1 MKSSTLAFSLGNR
14 SACLLNLGNYEE
26 ACSDINLAL
35 ALGYPEEGRYK
46 LYERLGRIYSKMGL
60 APRAKTSF
68 MIAKQLVISTSSLTD
83 DKKNEFLT
91 MVEQLSKENEKLI
104 PVDKKSQCKLL
115 F

>member
-1 MKSSTLAFSLGNR
+1 M
-14 SACLLNLGNYEE
+14 LNLGSYEE

-68 MIAKQLVISTSSLTD
+68 MIAKQLVISSSSLTNE
-83 DKKNEFLT
+83 KKTEFLK
-91 MVEQLSKENEKLI
+91 MLEQLSLDNEKLI
-104 PVDKKSQCKLL
+104 QVDKKPERK
-115 F
+115 